1 MTDLTT
7 EFGQRVD
14 QCLMDEEVIWFT
26 TVTPDDVAPPNPV
39 WFFWD
44 GESIILYR
52 QPGSYR
58 IRNIQHNPKVTLN
71 LEGADVSGH
80 NVVVIQGEA
89 QLKPDHLKPHPGYEK
104 KYSKYLPEVNW
115 TITHLVAD
123 YSVEI
128 TIRPSRMRGG

>member
-1 MTDLTT
+1 MINLST

-14 QCLMDEEVIWFT
+14 QRLRDEEVIWFT
-26 TVTPDDVAPPNPV
+26 TVTPDGVAQPNPV

-44 GESIILYR
+44 GESIILR

-71 LEGADVSGH
+71 LERADVLGL
-80 NVVVIQGEA
+80 NVVVIQEEA

-104 KYSKYLPEVNW
+104 KYSKYLPEMNW
-115 TITHLVAD
+115 TIDQLVAD

-128 TIRPSRMRGG
+128 TIRPSRLRGD